1 MSLARTLSITAAL
14 ALVTAPAFAGVN
26 LTYSLNGSPV
36 DVSWPRSSFPIRYV
50 MERNLATAVTPA
62 VIDRAFNEWASIP
75 DASLTFQS
83 AGIVDGARPGQDGQN
98 SITFVDDLFA
108 NQNFIALTTNWY
120 DDNGTV
126 KESDIQLDPSATSG
140 KYNVQR
146 LLEHEIGHLL
156 GLDHTGV
163 LSSVMY
169 PYVGSSPVTALDS
182 DDKIAISALYAKSVG
197 GATLQGRVTGDGG
210 AIFAAQVV
218 ALDSNGE
225 PVATSLTNEQG
236 EFEMKGVPEGMYR
249 FYAEPLDGPVDVRNL
264 SGAWRGAKTFSFP
277 TEFANGGPV
286 HVEDGK
292 FYGNIEVNAPG
303 SVTLN
308 PKYIGSFTAGATSLS
323 LTASPIDVNPGQST
337 TIAICGDGIISGMTT
352 FEISNPE
359 VRRVSNFS
367 YAGNYVYATFNVAPD
382 ATPASLVVFAKSGN
396 ETAALT
402 GALRIIGRTRN
413 RVAHR

>member
-1 MSLARTLSITAAL
+1 MSLRRTLIITAAL
-14 ALVTAPAFAGVN
+14 AMVTAPAFAGVN
-26 LTYSLNGSPV
+26 LTYSLNGAPI
-36 DVSWPRSSFPIRYV
+36 DVSWPSSSFPIRYV
-50 MERNLATAVTPA
+50 VERNVATAVTPA

-83 AGIVDGARPGQDGQN
+83 AGIVDGAKPGQDGRN

-120 DDNGTV
+120 DDNGRV

-140 KYNVQR
+140 KYNVQ
-146 LLEHEIGHLL
+146 LLIEHEIGHLL

-169 PYVGSSPVTALDS
+169 PYVGNGGVTALDS
-182 DDKIAISALYAKSVG
+182 DDKIAISTLYGKTVE
-197 GATLQGRVTGDGG
+197 GATMQGGVSGDSGG
-210 AIFAAQVV
+210 IFAAQVV
-218 ALDSNGE
+218 ALNANGE
-225 PVATSLTNEQG
+225 PVATALTNEQG
-236 EFEMKGVPEGMYR
+236 GFEIKGVPAGTYR

-277 TEFANGGPV
+277 TEFANGGPI

-303 SVTLN
+303 SVKLN
-308 PKYIGSFTAGATSLS
+308 PKYIGSFTPGVTPLSLS
-323 LTASPIDVNPGQST
+323 ASPVDINPGQST
-337 TIAICGDGIISGMTT
+337 TIAICGDGIIGGMTT

-359 VRRVSNFS
+359 VRRVSDFT

-396 ETAALT
+396 EMAALT
-402 GALRIIGRTRN
+402 GALRITGRTRT

>member
-1 MSLARTLSITAAL
+1 MSIRRTLFITAAL
-14 ALVTAPAFAGVN
+14 AIVAAPAFAAVN
-26 LTYSLNGSPV
+26 LTYSLNGVPV
-36 DVSWPRSSFPIRYV
+36 DVSWPSSSFPIRYV
-50 MERNLATAVTPA
+50 VERNLATAVTPA

-83 AGIVDGARPGQDGQN
+83 AGIVDGAKPGLDGRN

-120 DDNGTV
+120 DDNGRV

-140 KYNVQR
+140 KYNVQ
-146 LLEHEIGHLL
+146 LLIEHEIGHLL

-169 PYVGSSPVTALDS
+169 PYVGNGGVTAIDS
-182 DDKIAISALYAKSVG
+182 DDKIAISTLYAKAVG
-197 GATLQGRVTGDGG
+197 GATVQGRVSGDGG
-210 AIFAAQVV
+210 GIFAAQVV
-218 ALDSNGE
+218 ALDANGE
-225 PVATSLTNEQG
+225 PVASALTNEQG
-236 EFEMKGVPEGMYR
+236 EFEMKGVPAGIYR

-264 SGAWRGAKTFSFP
+264 SGAWRDAKTFSFP
-277 TEFANGGPV
+277 TEFANGGPI

-292 FYGNIEVNAPG
+292 FYGNIDVNAPG
-303 SVTLN
+303 SVKLN
-308 PKYIGSFTAGATSLS
+308 PKYIGSFTPGVTPLLLS
-323 LTASPIDVNPGQST
+323 ASPVDVNPGQST

-359 VRRVSNFS
+359 VRRVSDFT

-382 ATPASLVVFAKSGN
+382 AAPASLVVFAKSGN
-396 ETAALT
+396 ERAALT
-402 GALRIIGRTRN
+402 GALRITGRTRT

>member
-1 MSLARTLSITAAL
+1 MSIRRTLFITAAL
-14 ALVTAPAFAGVN
+14 AMVTAPGFAGVN
-26 LTYSLNGSPV
+26 LTYSLNGAPV
-36 DVSWPRSSFPIRYV
+36 DVSWPSSSFPIRYV
-50 MERNLATAVTPA
+50 VERSVATAVTPA
-62 VIDRAFNEWASIP
+62 VIDRAFNVWASIP

-83 AGIVDGARPGQDGQN
+83 AGIVDGAKPGHDGRN

-120 DDNGTV
+120 DDNGRVT
-126 KESDIQLDPSATSG
+126 ESDIQLDPSATSG
-140 KYNVQR
+140 KYNVQ
-146 LLEHEIGHLL
+146 LLIEHEIGHLL
-156 GLDHTGV
+156 GLDHTGL

-169 PYVGSSPVTALDS
+169 PYVGNGGVTALDS
-182 DDKIAISALYAKSVG
+182 DDKIAISTLYAKTGG
-197 GATLQGRVTGDGG
+197 GATLQGRVSGDGG
-210 AIFAAQVV
+210 GIFAAQVV
-218 ALDSNGE
+218 ALDANGE
-225 PVATSLTNEQG
+225 PVATALTNEQG
-236 EFEMKGVPEGMYR
+236 EFEMKGVPAGTYR

-277 TEFANGGPV
+277 TEFANGGPI

-303 SVTLN
+303 SVKLN
-308 PKYIGSFTAGATSLS
+308 PKYIGSFTPGVSPLSLS
-323 LTASPIDVNPGQST
+323 ASPVDVNPGQST

-359 VRRVSNFS
+359 VRRVSDFT

-402 GALRIIGRTRN
+402 GALRITGRPRT